1 MKLRFRENSVRLRVN
16 RHEVDKLAAGNSIE
30 EEVAFPNSASLRYIF
45 EAGMND
51 EPLISFKDGVIR
63 VAAPLAQ
70 IRTWAHAEA
79 TIGLYFK
86 VPAGESVLSVSIE
99 KDLQCIDG
107 PADEFDPDAFP
118 RETRTNC

>member
-16 RHEVDKLAAGNSIE
+16 RREVARLAAGKPIE

-45 EAGMND
+45 EADANK

-70 IRTWAHAEA
+70 IRNWAHAEA
-79 TIGLYFK
+79 SIGLYFQ
-86 VPAGESVLSVSIE
+86 VPAGESVLKVSIE
-99 KDLQCIDG
+99 KDLQCVDG
-107 PADEFDPDAFP
+107 PVEEHDPDTFP
-118 RETRTNC
+118 RQTRTNC